1 MRLVARAGLDAM
13 TVRDVAE
20 GAGCSTAIVS
30 HYFHNKKDLLFL
42 TYRATIDQA
51 TERAD
56 RAIATSGGDLKAYLA
71 EIMPLDEE
79 RVIEWKNWLAFW
91 AKAVSDEE
99 IAADQRNCVLTTRGR
114 IQAVLDQLHARG
126 DLLPGVDR
134 AHAARHVLATIT
146 GMAVQVMFD
155 PADWPSERQHD
166 LIDTY
171 LRTLYHPS
179 RIPRSILPP
188 TAAPAW
194 REGIAAALAR
204 G

>member
-1 MRLVARAGLDAM
+1 MRLIARAGLDAV

-30 HYFHNKKDLLFL
+30 HYFHNKKDLLYL

-51 TERAD
+51 SERAD
-56 RAIATSGGDLKAYLA
+56 RALADSGGDVKAYLA

-79 RVIEWKNWLAFW
+79 RVTEWKIWLAFW

-99 IAADQRNCVLTTRGR
+99 IAADQRACVLRTRGR
-114 IQAVLDQLHARG
+114 ILAVLDELSARG

-134 AHAARHVLATIT
+134 AHAARHVLAAIT

-155 PADWPSERQHD
+155 PEDWPSERQHEFVDRD
-166 LIDTY
+166 L
-171 LRTLYHPS
+171 RPLYQPS
-179 RIPRSILPP
+179 RIPRSIQPE
-188 TAAPAW
+188 APEPV
-194 REGIAAALAR
+194 RRVGVVALA
-204 G
+204 GE